1 MSAVADELIERCYVY
16 RFFDT
21 EDRLLYVGIARD
33 LGTRFA
39 AHRRRS
45 PWWPEAVRGTTVTY
59 PTRAD
64 AELAEGIAIH
74 AEQPLHNSARPTEA
88 TVARLEEAAARG
100 ADATQLVAEIERL
113 RTLCGDQMIRLT
125 TMQAD
130 LDAAHAA
137 YRVVL
142 GHLRQA
148 ETDRAAL
155 ARKYFLITDP
165 PREPVSFPELPP
177 IGLGEW

>member
-1 MSAVADELIERCYVY
+1 MSDELIERCYVY
-16 RFFDT
+16 RFFDA

-33 LGTRFA
+33 LGARFA

-45 PWWPEAVRGTTVTY
+45 PWWAEAARGTTVTY

-74 AEQPLHNSARPTEA
+74 AERPVYNSSRPTEGKM
-88 TVARLEEAAARG
+88 ARLEEAATRS

-113 RTLCGDQMIRLT
+113 RALCGDQMIQLVK
-125 TMQAD
+125 MQAS
-130 LDAAHAA
+130 LDDARDARARVYA
-137 YRVVL
+137 KLLQTEADASSLYREYRI
-142 GHLRQA
+142 LR
-148 ETDRAAL
+148 
-155 ARKYFLITDP
+155 DP
-165 PREPVSFPELPP
+165 PREPVCFPELPP

>member
-1 MSAVADELIERCYVY
+1 MSNELIERCYVY
-16 RFFDT
+16 RFFDA

-33 LGTRFA
+33 LGARFA

-45 PWWPEAVRGTTVTY
+45 PWWAEAARGTTVTY

-74 AEQPLHNSARPTEA
+74 AERPVYNSSRPTEA
-88 TVARLEEAAARG
+88 KIARLEEAATRS

-113 RTLCGDQMIRLT
+113 RTLCGDQMIQLV
-125 TMQAD
+125 TMQGR
-130 LDAAHAA
+130 LDEARDAHA
-137 YRVVL
+137 RVYAKL
-142 GHLRQA
+142 LQA
-148 ETDRAAL
+148 ETDGAVFKW
-155 ARKYFLITDP
+155 KYLMLVEPP
-165 PREPVSFPELPP
+165 PRKIEPAPELPP